1 MTSEHS
7 SSPSHPHSNNPYMAI
22 FDGITVKSVKEVKA
36 KVIKDAESLGL
47 EGGFILDEISKDP
60 NLTLEEMLDILTFES
75 EENPLL
81 KQLIIAIKVNLQ
93 RSKLSKIKPESSAN
107 SAENDAQMSMGSHS
121 DSMQD
126 LGD

>member
-7 SSPSHPHSNNPYMAI
+7 SSPAHPHSNNPYMAV
-22 FDGITVKSVKEVKA
+22 FEGINVKSVKEVKA
-36 KVIKDAESLGL
+36 RVIKDAGNLGL

-93 RSKLSKIKPESSAN
+93 RSKLSKIKPESN
-107 SAENDAQMSMGSHS
+107 NQSAENDAQMALGSNS